1 MIQIGMYI
9 LQILIKQHYLDSL
22 PILEKSLPF
31 NLSQVQWID
40 NLVIKQL
47 KVKEN
52 CDKRQKALE

>member
-1 MIQIGMYI
+1 MYI

-40 NLVIKQL
+40 NLVIKQF
-47 KVKEN
+47 KEQEN
-52 CDKRQKALE
+52 C